1 MRPSH
6 KDRRRWPAGCADPNQ
21 ATSRLLSS
29 PIAGVPLTSEPMKD
43 TMTLFAKSKTRSA
56 GTAALACVAA
66 LAALAVA
73 NHVVAR
79 RTERRHPPEGSFLVV
94 DGVRLHYSDRGKGRP
109 VVLIHGNAVTGD
121 DWNTSGVAEQLL
133 RTHRV
138 IIFDRPGFG
147 HSERPRG
154 RLWTAAQ
161 QAELLHKAL
170 HQLGVERPV
179 VVGHSW
185 GTLVALA
192 LAVRHQADTAG
203 LVLLSGYYFWTLRP
217 DVLLVA
223 AGALPVLGDVL
234 RYTVSPLLGW
244 LQMPLLKWA
253 MFSPVRVPAR
263 FEAEYSSA
271 MALRPSQIRATSV
284 DGALMIPGALA
295 LRGHYEHLALPV
307 VIIAGDSDKV
317 VFKRR
322 SEQLRASIPGSVLQI
337 VKGAGHMVHHFAAE
351 SMQTS
356 GGIIRPPLAGPGHR
370 SPAGSPH
377 SDGGRRPRACRSAR
391 RCVRR
396 GRAAPSACSSASAAS
411 SPCARR

>member
-1 MRPSH
+1 
-6 KDRRRWPAGCADPNQ
+6 
-21 ATSRLLSS
+21 
-29 PIAGVPLTSEPMKD
+29 
-43 TMTLFAKSKTRSA
+43 MTLFAASKARSA
-56 GTAALACVAA
+56 GVVALACAAALAG
-66 LAALAVA
+66 LAVA
-73 NHVVAR
+73 NHVAAR
-79 RTERRHPPEGSFLVV
+79 RAERRHPPSGSFLVV
-94 DGVRLHYSDRGKGRP
+94 DGVRLHYSDRGKGSP

-121 DWNTSGVAEQLL
+121 DWNTGGVAELL
-133 RTHRV
+133 LGTHRV

-154 RLWTAAQ
+154 RPWTAAR

-192 LAVRHQADTAG
+192 LAVRHQADMAG

-217 DVLLVA
+217 DVPLVA

-253 MFSPVRVPAR
+253 MFSPARVPAR

-295 LRGHYEHLALPV
+295 LRRHYKDLTLPV
-307 VIIAGDSDKV
+307 VIIAGDGDKV
-317 VFKRR
+317 VFKRMSKR
-322 SEQLRASIPGSVLQI
+322 LRANIPNSVLRI
-337 VKGAGHMVHHFAAE
+337 VEGAGHMVHHLAARQVAQAVE
-351 SMQTS
+351 SVAE
-356 GGIIRPPLAGPGHR
+356 GKVLAHVPADQHGKDAGQPGAIL
-370 SPAGSPH
+370 PN
-377 SDGGRRPRACRSAR
+377 
-391 RCVRR
+391 
-396 GRAAPSACSSASAAS
+396 AA
-411 SPCARR
+411 